1 MISKDRR
8 VCGIACGVVGRS
20 AIDGTMVE
28 MMKVSMAMM
37 IMQRASGNK
46 TDRRKSSDNLSDAH
60 CKECVEV

>member
-1 MISKDRR
+1 
-8 VCGIACGVVGRS
+8 
-20 AIDGTMVE
+20 MVE